1 MRKMTIMK
9 VVELRKESEGTTK
22 CLLGS
27 DGIRLHRW
35 HQAYNEGHGIDGFC
49 LECDDAEAPEL
60 NQHLIV
66 MVETIPDLG
75 TEKRANWTAWT
86 AATGDPYKSYLDKR
100 RGEVASP
107 QPATKPLIVSGR
119 KFR

>member
-9 VVELRKESEGTTK
+9 VVELRKESEGKTK

-27 DGIRLHRW
+27 DG
-35 HQAYNEGHGIDGFC
+35 YVSNEGIARTSAYHRGHGLDGFC
-49 LECDDAEAPEL
+49 IECEDAEAPEL
-60 NQHLIV
+60 GQHLVV
-66 MVETIPDLG
+66 MVETMPAELG
-75 TEKRANWTAWT
+75 KRTWSTT
-86 AATGDPYKSYLDKR
+86 DHYKEYLDKR
-100 RGEVASP
+100 RAEIASP